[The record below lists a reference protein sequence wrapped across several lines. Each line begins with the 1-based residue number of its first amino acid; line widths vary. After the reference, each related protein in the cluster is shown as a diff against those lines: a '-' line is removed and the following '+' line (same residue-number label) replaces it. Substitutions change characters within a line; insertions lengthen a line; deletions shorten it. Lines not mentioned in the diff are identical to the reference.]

1 MKPAMKT
8 LLILLSC
15 LVTLV
20 PARVQAAESGHDA
33 VFRIGI
39 SSRTFEK
46 INRNDAIAAL
56 KAWAATVVRER
67 DLPEQPEVAWFDPVE
82 DLRTAFHHGQL
93 DAVTVTVEESM
104 MLDVQPEAVFLP
116 ATEQGFHVRYAV
128 LVHRKGGITGLKE
141 LMGETVVM
149 HDGQRMVLARP
160 WLETAMAGRRF
171 GDLTTVENPSKAI
184 LQVYFRQSRAAL
196 VTTDAFDLACELN
209 PQLRE
214 DLKVLSVSPPFIT
227 SFFFFRPAFQGR
239 SRERIEAAITEL
251 HTTPGGRQVLTV
263 FQSSRMEKHPASIL
277 DATRQ
282 FLTAHG
288 NSAKGVPSREA
299 SP

>member
-1 MKPAMKT
+1 MKT

-15 LVTLV
+15 LGILGS
-20 PARVQAAESGHDA
+20 AEVQRAESGHDA

-67 DLPEQPEVAWFDPVE
+67 DLPEQPEVTWFDPVE
-82 DLRTAFHHGQL
+82 DLRTAFLQDRL
-93 DAVTVTVEESM
+93 DAVSVTVEEA
-104 MLDVQPEAVFLP
+104 MLLGVQPEAVFLP

-128 LVHRKGGITGLKE
+128 LVHRNGGITDLKG
-141 LMGETVVM
+141 LMGKTVVM

-160 WLETAMAGRRF
+160 WLENVMAGRRF
-171 GDLTTVENPSKAI
+171 GGLTPVENPSKAI

-196 VTTDAFDLACELN
+196 VTMDAFALACELN
-209 PQLRE
+209 PQLQD
-214 DLKVLSVSPPFIT
+214 DLKVLTVSPPFIT
-227 SFFFFRPAFQGR
+227 SFFFFRPTFQGR
-239 SRERIEAAITEL
+239 SRERLEAAITEL

-288 NSAKGVPSREA
+288 NPAKGVPSREA
-299 SP
+299 AP